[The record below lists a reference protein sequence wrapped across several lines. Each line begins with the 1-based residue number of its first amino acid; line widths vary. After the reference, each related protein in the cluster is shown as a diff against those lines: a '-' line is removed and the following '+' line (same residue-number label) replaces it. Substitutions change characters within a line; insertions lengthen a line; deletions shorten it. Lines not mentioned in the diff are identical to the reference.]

1 MMMVAGE
8 AALAVSLA
16 DSLFLS
22 ISPDAARSKV
32 LLFLAFSFAPF
43 VVLSKVISPY
53 LDQLPGGRRM
63 TVFLVGVLRAIVVLA
78 MIRYLQSYLLFPLAF
93 ASLILAKVYQ
103 VSRSAMTPTVVAD
116 DDALMSANGRFGRLT
131 GIVGLVAGGPA
142 VLLQRIHPDL
152 SLVMSAGAFVLA
164 AVLTLKLPRHVAAVT
179 SKASR
184 KEREEMG
191 APEIIR
197 AGFAMSSL
205 RATSGFMM
213 LHLAFWLRNEK
224 AGLAW
229 FALALAVASASTLLA
244 NSVGASLTRKLNH
257 HAILFSSLLVIAIV
271 GVISALVGS
280 ITAGIVLAGVVN
292 GFGAV
297 GKLAFDSI
305 VQRHAPDA
313 NRSRVFAQYETRNQ
327 LFQVAGGLMAVLLV
341 PSGAVGFAC
350 VGAYAAFT
358 TAYYGFKY

>member
-1 MMMVAGE
+1 MVAGE

-32 LLFLAFSFAPF
+32 LFFLAFSFAPF
-43 VVLSKVISPY
+43 VVLSKGISPF
-53 LDQLPGGRRM
+53 LDRVPGGRRM
-63 TVFLVGVLRAIVVLA
+63 TVCIVGILRAVVVLA
-78 MIRYLQSYLLFPLAF
+78 MARYLQSVMLFPLAF

-103 VSRSAMTPTVVAD
+103 VSRSAMLPTVVQND
-116 DDALMSANGRFGRLT
+116 ELMSANGRFGRLT
-131 GIVGLVAGGPA
+131 GIVGFIAGGPA
-142 VLLQRIHPDL
+142 VLLQRIDAHL
-152 SLVMSAGAFVLA
+152 SLVMSALAFVIA
-164 AVLTLKLPRHVAAVT
+164 ATMTLKLPRHVAG
-179 SKASR
+179 ASSR
-184 KEREEMG
+184 ASQAERDEMR

-197 AGFAMSSL
+197 AGVAMSSL

-229 FALALAVASASTLLA
+229 FAFALAIGSASTLLA
-244 NSVGASLTRKLNH
+244 NSIGAPLTRKLNH
-257 HAILFSSLLVIAIV
+257 HSILVSSLCVVAIT
-271 GVISALVGS
+271 GIISALNGS

-292 GFGAV
+292 GFGAI

-305 VQRHAPDA
+305 VQQHAPDA

-327 LFQVAGGLMAVLLV
+327 LFQVAGGLLAVLFV
-341 PSGAVGFAC
+341 PSGAVGFAF
-350 VGAYAAFT
+350 VGAYAAIA
-358 TAYYGFKY
+358 TAYYAFKF

>member
-1 MMMVAGE
+1 MVAGE

-43 VVLSKVISPY
+43 IVLSKGISPF
-53 LDQLPGGRRM
+53 LDRVPGGRRM
-63 TVFLVGVLRAIVVLA
+63 TVFIVGLLRACVVLA
-78 MIRYLQSYLLFPLAF
+78 MTRYLQSLALFPLAF

-103 VSRSAMTPTVVAD
+103 VSRSAMTPTVVSGD
-116 DDALMSANGRFGRLT
+116 NELMAANGKFGRLT
-131 GIVGLVAGGPA
+131 GIVGFLAGGPA
-142 VLLQRIHPDL
+142 VLLQKINPNL
-152 SLVMSAGAFVLA
+152 SLVMSAVAFVFA
-164 AVLTLKLPRHVAAVT
+164 ATMTLKLPRHVAAVT

-184 KEREEMG
+184 AEREEMS
-191 APEIIR
+191 APEITR
-197 AGFAMSSL
+197 AGVAMSSL
-205 RATSGFMM
+205 RATGGFMM

-229 FALALAVASASTLLA
+229 FAFALAVGSASTLLA
-244 NSVGASLTRKLNH
+244 NSIGAPLTRKLNH
-257 HAILFSSLLVIAIV
+257 HTILVSSMVVIATVGIV
-271 GVISALVGS
+271 SALLGS

-292 GFGAV
+292 GFGAI

-305 VQRHAPDA
+305 IQQHAPDA

-327 LFQVAGGLMAVLLV
+327 LFQVAGGLLAVLFV
-341 PSGAVGFAC
+341 PSGAVGFAF
-350 VGAYAAFT
+350 VGAYAAIA
-358 TAYYGFKY
+358 TAYYVFKY